1 MRQRL
6 RDYYSAIIHTVQTLG
21 SSLRVTGGYLFRK
34 VQRSSPVGI
43 ETAGYFAEAQGDIT
57 LAYPHQALPIPA
69 RGRYKLHNAIEDC
82 IVCDRCAQ
90 ICPVD
95 CIDIVPIRSPVPI
108 GKTSQGVPKQIYAAT
123 FTIDMAQ
130 CCFCGL
136 CTTVCPTDCLTIT
149 PEYDFSTFDLI
160 EHCVNFSTM
169 TPEQIDEKTQIWAA
183 HVAAVPTPP

>member
-1 MRQRL
+1 MRCL
-6 RDYYSAIIHTVQTLG
+6 KDYCRAMVHTVRTLG
-21 SSLRVTGGYLFRK
+21 NSLRVTGQYLWRK
-34 VQRSSPVGI
+34 VVPSQPVGI
-43 ETAGYFAEAQGDIT
+43 ETADYFAEPRGDIT
-57 LAYPHQALPIPA
+57 LAYPHQTLPIPA

-108 GKTSQGVPKQIYAAT
+108 GETSQGVSKQIYAAK
-123 FTIDMAQ
+123 FTIDMSQ

-136 CTTVCPTDCLTIT
+136 CTTVCPTDCLTMT

-160 EHCVNFSTM
+160 EHSVDFSNM
-169 TPEQIDEKTQIWAA
+169 TAEQIDEKKQIWSAHIAA
-183 HVAAVPTPP
+183 APTTP